1 MKTSSRNITF
11 TGTSS
16 RNITF
21 ISPVVPSTLGKFF
34 TTFLIVASETHWK
47 LNFLFN
53 WSFCLVLIIPEWME
67 KNLTMFCFLPR
78 NMEHWLKRPVEYFKR
93 ICNWLKVSVIL
104 PSSNPTIFVQDSF
117 WISKGMLVGKVRLTA
132 LLKRLW
138 I

>member
-1 MKTSSRNITF
+1 MKTSWRNITF

-21 ISPVVPSTLGKFF
+21 ISPAVPLSLGKFF
-34 TTFLIVASETHWK
+34 TTFLIIASETHWK
-47 LNFLFN
+47 SNLLFN
-53 WSFCLVLIIPEWME
+53 LSFYLILIILEWME
-67 KNLTMFCFLPR
+67 KNLTMFCFLPW
-78 NMEHWLKRPVEYFKR
+78 NMEHWLKRTVEYFKR

-117 WISKGMLVGKVRLTA
+117 WISKGMLVGKVLLTA
-132 LLKRLW
+132 LPKRLW